1 MPPTHFFRKSAGPGF
16 DVLVLIYLCMYILT
30 DLPQGHQVIGV
41 EGILAPV
48 EQFFS
53 ENDIKV
59 NKEWDG
65 SVGGWIF
72 TSEDNRI
79 KIVVCDLFKIT
90 PEGTHYNLNTSILE
104 LTEHTQFDTLWLLP
118 RIV

>member
-1 MPPTHFFRKSAGPGF
+1 MPLNHSFRKSSRPGF
-16 DVLVLIYLCMYILT
+16 DVLVLIYLFMLYILT
-30 DLPQGHQVIGV
+30 DLLQGHQVIGV

-90 PEGTHYNLNTSILE
+90 PEGTHYNKYV
-104 LTEHTQFDTLWLLP
+104 LWSSD
-118 RIV
+118 

>member
-1 MPPTHFFRKSAGPGF
+1 
-16 DVLVLIYLCMYILT
+16 MYILT
-30 DLPQGHQVIGV
+30 DLLQGHQVIGV

-90 PEGTHYNLNTSILE
+90 PEGIFTNHYVGTKGLTSTHHHSV
-104 LTEHTQFDTLWLLP
+104 LLP
-118 RIV
+118 LCCVN